1 MKKQLELIAESYDK
15 GIDLGR
21 KGIDSYDNFP
31 SYITSHPNYPLFEQM
46 RASETL
52 SDSARKEIAGYLAPK
67 AGMRFIDLGCCLNL
81 MYAGY
86 KDWESAYYGVDIS
99 SKTIELLREYAG
111 KNHLTVGDLYCGSMH
126 ETPYDADLFDIGE
139 CVGSLEYFEK
149 DFVRQAVAEFSR
161 IMKPN
166 GKFVLDIPNMGSPEF
181 EISKLIEEYLGRQ
194 DQFNL
199 SVEEFEAILDAYFI
213 IDKKE
218 IVGPMIQYF
227 LIVKE

>member
-111 KNHLTVGDLYCGSMH
+111 KKHLTVGDLHCGSMH
-126 ETPYDADLFDIGE
+126 ETPYDTDFFDIGA

-199 SVEEFEAILDAYFI
+199 SADEFEAILDAYFI